1 MSEFLIIGTAFAGI
15 TCGFTCGY
23 IMGYI
28 RGYDNA

>member
-1 MSEFLIIGTAFAGI
+1 MNEFLIIGTAFAS
-15 TCGFTCGY
+15 FTCGY